1 MCTEKKELTRRH
13 YTEDMKGRGSGPLV
27 KSSSKENRGM
37 ATGRSRGRQG
47 KEAPEKKRKCVLII
61 G

>member
-1 MCTEKKELTRRH
+1 VHREEGVHSSTLYRSYERQGIGL
-13 YTEDMKGRGSGPLV
+13 LV
-27 KSSSKENRGM
+27 KPSLKENRGM